1 MMKHK
6 TPKERKKKVEEK
18 GRRKSSE
25 NSTAENKREK
35 EERELLLVFRATEET
50 AWNQGYRLVHL
61 LMDLTVCLPV
71 SMSL

>member
-18 GRRKSSE
+18 AARTQQQRTKGK
-25 NSTAENKREK
+25 K

-50 AWNQGYRLVHL
+50 AWNQGYRLVYL